1 MRRRSV
7 RGVLPDV
14 DAPTVPGVYYL
25 LGPER
30 KLLYVGKA
38 SNLRRRLAD
47 HARSG
52 RWKTVVDV
60 RWELVRSD
68 AAAVQ
73 READV
78 IVALRPPRNRSIRR
92 DQFFG
97 YVTTGPKGLELG
109 QKDGEYGCFPHL
121 GVGGISIPSNDCI
134 DGFYALRRLVP
145 RATPAS
151 VHALL
156 SGESDALKIDIDDD
170 EQPHTALGIRKDMA
184 LASRFFIAG
193 PKAMHVLRRRHGGTG
208 LVTKK
213 QFVAWIR
220 GEVDEVLR

>member
-1 MRRRSV
+1 M
-7 RGVLPDV
+7 LPDV
-14 DAPTVPGVYYL
+14 DAPTTPGVYYL
-25 LGPER
+25 VGPQR
-30 KLLYVGKA
+30 RLLYVGKA

-68 AAAVQ
+68 AAAIQ

-97 YVTTGPKGLELG
+97 YVTNGPKGLELVSG
-109 QKDGEYGCFPHL
+109 DGEYGCFPHL
-121 GVGGISIPSNDCI
+121 GVGGISGPSNDCI
-134 DGFYALRRLVP
+134 DGFKALKRLAP
-145 RATPAS
+145 RATAAS
-151 VHALL
+151 VHGLL
-156 SGESDALKIDIDDD
+156 AGASDALEIDIAAD

-184 LASRFFIAG
+184 LASRFFVAG
-193 PKAMHVLRRRHGGTG
+193 PKAICTLRARHGGVG

-213 QFVAWIR
+213 QFVSWIR
-220 GEVDEVLR
+220 AEVEEVLR

>member
-1 MRRRSV
+1 M
-7 RGVLPDV
+7 LPEV
-14 DAPTVPGVYYL
+14 DAPTTPGVYYL
-25 LGPER
+25 VGPQR
-30 KLLYVGKA
+30 RLLYVGKA
-38 SNLRRRLAD
+38 SNLRRRLGD

-97 YVTTGPKGLELG
+97 YVTIGPKGLELG
-109 QKDGEYGCFPHL
+109 RKDGEYGCFPHL
-121 GVGGISIPSNDCI
+121 GIGGISGPSNDCI
-134 DGFYALRRLVP
+134 DGFNALKRIAS

-156 SGESDALKIDIDDD
+156 SGESDTLVIDIADD
-170 EQPHTALGIRKDMA
+170 EQPHTALGIRKDVA

-193 PKAMHVLRRRHGGTG
+193 PRAMQALRRRHGGTG
-208 LVTKK
+208 IVTQK

-220 GEVDEVLR
+220 AEVDEVLR

>member
-1 MRRRSV
+1 V
-7 RGVLPDV
+7 V
-14 DAPTVPGVYYL
+14 DAPTTPGVYYL
-25 LGPER
+25 VGPQR
-30 KLLYVGKA
+30 RLLYVGKA

-47 HARSG
+47 HARSA
-52 RWKTVVDV
+52 RWKTVEDV

-68 AAAVQ
+68 AAAMQ

-97 YVTTGPKGLELG
+97 YVTSGPKGLELG
-109 QKDGEYGCFPHL
+109 RSAGEYGCFPHL
-121 GVGGISIPSNDCI
+121 GIGGISIPSNDCI
-134 DGFYALRRLVP
+134 DGFNALKRIAP
-145 RATPAS
+145 RATPSS

-156 SGESDALKIDIDDD
+156 SGESDALEIDIDDE
-170 EQPHTALGIRKDMA
+170 EQPHTALGIRKDVT
-184 LASRFFIAG
+184 LASRFFLAG
-193 PKAMHVLRRRHGGTG
+193 PKPICALRERHGGTG

-220 GEVDEVLR
+220 AEVEEILR

>member
-1 MRRRSV
+1 
-7 RGVLPDV
+7 VLPDV

-25 LGPER
+25 VGPQR

-47 HARSG
+47 HARSA
-52 RWKTVVDV
+52 RWKAVVDV

-97 YVTTGPKGLELG
+97 YVTVGPKGLELG
-109 QKDGEYGCFPHL
+109 RAAGEYGCFPHL
-121 GVGGISIPSNDCI
+121 GIGGISIPSNDCI
-134 DGFYALRRLVP
+134 DGFNALQRLVP
-145 RATPAS
+145 RASTAS

-156 SGESDALKIDIDDD
+156 SGDSDALDIEIDDE

-184 LASRFFIAG
+184 LASRFFVAG
-193 PKAMHVLRRRHGGTG
+193 PKSISALRARHGGTG
-208 LVTKK
+208 VVTKK
-213 QFVAWIR
+213 QFVTWIR
-220 GEVDEVLR
+220 AEVDEVLR